1 MQEVLLLVKTIR
13 ADIRSIKGRLDELMK
28 TQAQQL
34 KEEWITKEEVMSIL
48 NISPRKLQTMRD
60 NGTLPF
66 CQIDGKMYY
75 RISDVEQLLKRNYSR
90 R

>member
-13 ADIRSIKGRLDELMK
+13 SDIHSLQSKLDKFAK
-28 TQAQQL
+28 THTQQL

-66 CQIDGKMYY
+66 SQIDGKMYY
-75 RISDVEQLLKRNYSR
+75 RTADVENLLKKNYSR

>member
-13 ADIRSIKGRLDELMK
+13 SDIQTLQTKLDKFVK
-28 TQAQQL
+28 THSQQL

-66 CQIDGKMYY
+66 SQIDGKMYY
-75 RISDVEQLLKRNYSR
+75 RASDVENLLKHNYSR